1 MNVENSFDHYEVS
14 NRLSKVRT
22 NAGLTQA
29 QLAESLGISE
39 QAVKNY
45 EKAASQKASSE
56 STDRTKAIAGMKI
69 ETLFNIA
76 SKLNV
81 SADYL
86 LGLSET
92 RTPDVSVKEMVE
104 KTGLSEDI
112 VLRLIAWNNIDN
124 STATVDAT
132 SPEYLKQ
139 ISEDL
144 NWVSKKDAFSDLV
157 IEFTNCILSAYLEDP
172 RTITRWHQGY
182 MYSLY
187 TWYSALKS
195 NSEHQIY
202 SKADEIE
209 KEIQN
214 FGLVTLTA
222 EESAELRLSNI
233 MTFLKDRFSDKAKQL
248 IFTEIDGNSSS
259 KDET

>member
-1 MNVENSFDHYEVS
+1 MDNNVLIGQRINTALAARDKLQKDLAQYLGVTDNTISYFCKGRRVPNVS
-14 NRLSKVRT
+14 QIIK
-22 NAGLTQA
+22 
-29 QLAESLGISE
+29 ISE
-39 QAVKNY
+39 
-45 EKAASQKASSE
+45 
-56 STDRTKAIAGMKI
+56 
-69 ETLFNIA
+69 F
-76 SKLNV
+76 LNV
-81 SADYL
+81 STDYL
-86 LGLSET
+86 LGKEVPMT
-92 RTPDVSVKEMVE
+92 ADVSVQEMVN

-124 STATVDAT
+124 STATVDAA

-144 NWVSKKDAFSDLV
+144 NWVSKKDSFSDLV
-157 IEFTNCILSAYLEDP
+157 IEFTNCILSAYLESP

-195 NSEHQIY
+195 NNEHQIY

-248 IFTEIDGNSSS
+248 IFTVIDGNSSS